1 LTVPISTPI
10 MITVEDAADVA
21 AFQHYV
27 STPKL
32 VDAVVVPPPP
42 PPTVAAAAPPTVVVP
57 IAPTLSPPIPTLVV
71 PPPAAVLATPAVPTT
86 VSDGSTGVSTA
97 VPGITYVNVT
107 TSPLVSTLRV
117 QQTSYVELYG
127 TTGQTPMV

>member
-1 LTVPISTPI
+1 
-10 MITVEDAADVA
+10 MITVEDAADVP

-32 VDAVVVPPPP
+32 VDAVVVVPPP
-42 PPTVAAAAPPTVVVP
+42 PPTAAAAAAAPPTVVVP
-57 IAPTLSPPIPTLVV
+57 IAAKLSPPIPTLVAS
-71 PPPAAVLATPAVPTT
+71 PPPVAAALATPAVPTTTT

-127 TTGQTPMV
+127 TTGQTPIV

>member
-1 LTVPISTPI
+1 

-27 STPKL
+27 STPKM

-42 PPTVAAAAPPTVVVP
+42 PAAAAAAPPPAVVVP
-57 IAPTLSPPIPTLVV
+57 IAATLPPPIPTLVV
-71 PPPAAVLATPAVPTT
+71 PPPPPPAAVLATPAVPTT

-97 VPGITYVNVT
+97 VPGIPYVNVT